1 MIKIPFHPMIFET
14 DIVSL
19 SWHGFF
25 SVVGVAVAVYMVIKQ
40 SRKDGIEDDLIFNV
54 ASWGV
59 IGGIIGARLVHIL
72 DNLDYY
78 IDNPIN
84 FLYIW
89 RGGIGLWGGIL
100 GGLLGGVLYAKFIRL
115 DRSMIGRLMDFAAP
129 AMLAAQAIG
138 RIGDII
144 NGEHCSR
151 ATDFFFGWYFTNP
164 NSPGM
169 SCITRSESWSNGHF
183 PSGSDPY
190 TPVHPAAFYEFIWDI
205 IGLVI
210 LVVFRNKLQPNG
222 SLWFV
227 YLAWYSL
234 GRFLIKWIRLDR
246 VYFWGLQEAH
256 FIAIICFVV
265 SVIFLSVKTRR
276 SN

>member
-14 DIVSL
+14 DIIGL

-25 SVVGVAVAVYMVIKQ
+25 SVIGVIAAIYMVIKQ
-40 SRKDGIEDDLIFNV
+40 SRKDGIEDDVIFNV

-59 IGGIIGARLVHIL
+59 IGGIIGARLVHIA
-72 DNLDYY
+72 DHIDYY
-78 IDNPIN
+78 IDNPTN

-100 GGLLGGVLYAKFIRL
+100 GGLFAGVAYAKYLQL
-115 DRSMIGRLMDFAAP
+115 DNSLIGRLMDFAAP
-129 AMLAAQAIG
+129 ALLAAQAIG

-144 NGEHCSR
+144 NGEHCSK

-164 NSPGM
+164 SSPGM
-169 SCITRSESWSNGHF
+169 SCITNSEGWSNGNF
-183 PSGSDPY
+183 PIGTDKL
-190 TPVHPAAFYEFIWDI
+190 TAVHPAALYEFIWDI

-210 LVVFRNKLQPNG
+210 LVLFRNKFKPNG
-222 SLWFV
+222 SLFFI

-234 GRFLIKWIRLDR
+234 GRFLIQWVRLDR

-256 FIAIICFVV
+256 FIAIVCFLF
-265 SVIFLSVKTRR
+265 SVAFLSIKTRF

>member
-1 MIKIPFHPMIFET
+1 MGSEMCIR
-14 DIVSL
+14 DRSL

-25 SVVGVAVAVYMVIKQ
+25 SVIGVAVAVYMVIKQ

-100 GGLLGGVLYAKFIRL
+100 GGLAGGVLYAKFIRL

-129 AMLAAQAIG
+129 ALLAAQAIG

-144 NGEHCSR
+144 NGEHCAA
-151 ATDFFFGWYFTNP
+151 ATS
-164 NSPGM
+164 SPV
-169 SCITRSESWSNGHF
+169 SISYIHASSNAANCANGL
-183 PSGSDPY
+183 GVA
-190 TPVHPAAFYEFIWDI
+190 VHPVIIYEMCW
-205 IGLVI
+205 
-210 LVVFRNKLQPNG
+210 
-222 SLWFV
+222 
-227 YLAWYSL
+227 YLAVFVIIWKLRDRLAPHGILFVLFLSLYSL
-234 GRFLIKWIRLDR
+234 GRFFITFYRDDR
-246 VYFWGLQEAH
+246 IWGLSLQEAH
-256 FIAIICFVV
+256 FISLIILF
-265 SVIFLSVKTRR
+265 SSLTWMIYKIRWASTND
-276 SN
+276 SES

>member
-14 DIVSL
+14 DIISL

-25 SVVGVAVAVYMVIKQ
+25 SVIGVAVAVYMVIKQ

-129 AMLAAQAIG
+129 ALLAAQAIG
-138 RIGDII
+138 RIGD
-144 NGEHCSR
+144 
-151 ATDFFFGWYFTNP
+151 
-164 NSPGM
+164 
-169 SCITRSESWSNGHF
+169 
-183 PSGSDPY
+183 
-190 TPVHPAAFYEFIWDI
+190 
-205 IGLVI
+205 L
-210 LVVFRNKLQPNG
+210 
-222 SLWFV
+222 SL
-227 YLAWYSL
+227 
-234 GRFLIKWIRLDR
+234 IHI
-246 VYFWGLQEAH
+246 
-256 FIAIICFVV
+256 
-265 SVIFLSVKTRR
+265 
-276 SN
+276 